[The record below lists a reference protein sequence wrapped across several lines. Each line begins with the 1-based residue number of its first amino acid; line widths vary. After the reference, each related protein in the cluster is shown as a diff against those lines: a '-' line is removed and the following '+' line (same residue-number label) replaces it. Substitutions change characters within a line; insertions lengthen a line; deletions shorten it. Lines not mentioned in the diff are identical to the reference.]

1 MSQLETAP
9 SVQSSQ
15 ADVWFLKTILFGAP
29 REEKKSYKIITQN
42 FNG

>member
-1 MSQLETAP
+1 MSQLETTP

-15 ADVWFLKTILFGAP
+15 AEVWYLKDILFGAP
-29 REEKKSYKIITQN
+29 NEEKKQYKIITQN